1 VFPDFPELSPA
12 QVEQLRTHYDLLLHW
27 NRKLNLISVH
37 TESDIIERHY
47 CESLFLG
54 RHLPQLAAQNKMIKI
69 ADLGSGAGFPGFVVA
84 IQRPDCAVTL
94 IESHQRKAVFLREA
108 AREISNIRVL
118 ARRAEDV
125 DERFDWII
133 SRAVRYE
140 EVRSAMQKL
149 APNAALLTGDVS
161 PKDLPGYNW
170 EEPIRLPWGERR
182 LLYVSRTHKSAA
194 EGRHPDER

>member
-1 VFPDFPELSPA
+1 VFPDFPELTST
-12 QVEQLRTHYDLLLHW
+12 QIEQLRKHYELLLHW

-47 CESLFLG
+47 YESLFLG
-54 RHLPQLAAQNKMIKI
+54 RHLPKDAAKNDSIEI

-108 AREISNIRVL
+108 AREVRNIRVL

-125 DERFDWII
+125 DERFDWAI

-140 EVRSAMQKL
+140 EIRAAMQKL

-161 PKDLPGYNW
+161 PTDLPGYDW

-182 LLYVSRTHKSAA
+182 VLYVSRTHEPQGEAGTTN
-194 EGRHPDER
+194 EH

>member
-1 VFPDFPELSPA
+1 VFPDFPELTAS
-12 QVEQLRTHYDLLLHW
+12 QVEQLRKHYDLLLHW

-47 CESLFLG
+47 NESLFLG
-54 RHLPQLAAQNKMIKI
+54 RHLPKDAARNDTMKI

-108 AREISNIRVL
+108 ARDVLNIRVL

-125 DERFDWII
+125 DERFDWAI
-133 SRAVRYE
+133 SRAVRYADI
-140 EVRSAMQKL
+140 RGAMQKL
-149 APNAALLTGDVS
+149 APNAALLTGDV
-161 PKDLPGYNW
+161 PPTDLPGYDW

-182 LLYVSRTHKSAA
+182 LLYVSRTQESRGEAGPEMNH
-194 EGRHPDER
+194 